1 MRIYGKL
8 RENVM
13 KQQVIDKFL
22 NIYGGPEQGIKVYF
36 APGRVNLIGEHT
48 DYNGG
53 HVFPCAITI
62 GTYAAARKRPDGMF
76 RFYSLNY
83 PEAGVLEVPME
94 KLEYRQEDGWAN
106 YSKGVIDTFRKKNY
120 PVRRG
125 LDLFYYGEIPK
136 GLGLGSSASLEV
148 VTGLILRDMMEY
160 TDVSMVDV
168 SLFAQLTENEYIGN
182 RCGIMDPFTSAMG
195 KKGNALLLDTSDLSY
210 IYVPL
215 KLSHERIIITN
226 SRKERVDVEAE
237 YEKRRAECETALR
250 ELQQVISIRS
260 LGELTAEVFENVQEM
275 IKDPVRIRRAR
286 HAVTENQRT
295 IQAAEALEKGD
306 IREFGQLMNASHL
319 SLKED
324 YEVSCKEL
332 DILVEEAWN
341 IDGVLGSRM
350 MGAGF
355 GGCTVSIVEENAV
368 NEFITKV
375 GENYKERTGLTPEFY
390 VVVTGNGAS
399 VL

>member
-1 MRIYGKL
+1 
-8 RENVM
+8 M

-22 NIYGGPEQGIKVYF
+22 DIYGGPEQGIKVYF

-106 YSKGVIDTFRKKNY
+106 YSKGVIDTFQKKNY

>member
-1 MRIYGKL
+1 
-8 RENVM
+8 M
-13 KQQVIDKFL
+13 KQRVIDKFVD
-22 NIYGGPEQGIKVYF
+22 IYGGSEQGVKVYF

-62 GTYAAARKRPDGMF
+62 GTYAAARKRQDSMF

-83 PEAGVLEVPME
+83 PEQGVLELPME
-94 KLEYRQEDGWAN
+94 ELGYRQEDGWAN
-106 YSKGVIDTFRKKNY
+106 YPKGVIDTFRKKNY

-148 VTGLILRDMMEY
+148 VTGLILRDMMGYE
-160 TDVSMVDV
+160 DVSMVDL
-168 SLFAQLTENEYIGN
+168 SLFAQLAENEYMGN

-195 KKGNALLLDTSDLSY
+195 RTKHALLLDTSDRSY
-210 IYVPL
+210 VYVPL

-226 SRKERVDVEAE
+226 SKKERAVVEAE
-237 YEKRRAECETALR
+237 YEKRRKECETALM

-260 LGELTAEVFENVQEM
+260 LGELTAEVFEEVQEM
-275 IKDPVRIRRAR
+275 IKDPVRVRRAR

-306 IREFGQLMNASHL
+306 IHEFGQLMNASHL

-324 YEVSCKEL
+324 YEVSCPEL
-332 DILVEEAWN
+332 DILVEEAWD

-355 GGCTVSIVEENAV
+355 GGCTVSIVDEDAV
-368 NEFITKV
+368 NEFITRV
-375 GENYKERTGLTPEFY
+375 GKNYQERTGLTPEFY
-390 VVVTGNGAS
+390 VVVTGNGAC